1 MPLRPPKVA
10 VYPMLRWSGGG
21 PADAIEATQ
30 SCGVPNVELE
40 WGRSG

>member
-21 PADAIEATQ
+21 PADAIEASQ
-30 SCGVPNVELE
+30 SCGVPNVAVE